1 MSEIIRVQSIVDAV
15 CPGVSVVK
23 LGPGSFTLQFDG
35 SETAEQRSAAEAA
48 LAGLDISPDA
58 VAAWEREQRRAAAVE
73 LLNSPDPVMVAVRAL
88 ATVVKRR
95 VGVLLTALGQQ
106 PLTTAQLIELWADC
120 IADGEVDETIP
131 TNGH

>member
-1 MSEIIRVQSIVDAV
+1 MSMIVRVQKAVDAV

-23 LGPGSFTLQFDG
+23 LGPGSFVLQFSG
-35 SETAEQRSAAEAA
+35 AETAEQRSAAEAA
-48 LAGLDISPDA
+48 LAGLDISPAA
-58 VAAWEREQRRAAAVE
+58 VAAWEREQRRAAAVA

-106 PLTTAQLIELWADC
+106 PLTTAQLIEQWADC
-120 IADGEVDETIP
+120 IADGQVDDTIP

>member
-1 MSEIIRVQSIVDAV
+1 MSMIVMVQQAVDAV
-15 CPGVSVVK
+15 CPGVSVAK
-23 LGPGSFTLQFDG
+23 LGPGSFVLQFDG

>member
-1 MSEIIRVQSIVDAV
+1 MSDIIRVQESVDAV
-15 CPGVSVVK
+15 CPGISVVK
-23 LGPGSFTLQFDG
+23 VGPGSFSLQFSG
-35 SETAEQRSAAEAA
+35 SETAEQRAAAEAA
-48 LAGLDISPDA
+48 LAGLDLSTEA
-58 VAAWEREQRRAAAVE
+58 LAAWEREQRRAAAVE